1 MISYSLNKYH
11 TTAVAQ
17 FRLKVINFH
26 SQFGTQAT
34 LAAFLVKRAIVFL
47 WKKRF
52 RDSGGR
58 LASLVPCSTK
68 PHHLRTPMVD
78 PKIVEEIKRLRE
90 DKYSPGKKKLKPMID
105 KFCFQH
111 GLKPISES
119 TIGKVLKRNNYFKD
133 KQNQTRHGYHTATGK
148 WERKR
153 KWKIKRQ
160 RVRYHHLIHDPYQFN
175 QKMIEYLWGK
185 TP

>member
-1 MISYSLNKYH
+1 MSGLKHGKTGVPTRAFFLFDKIRGYRRYLMISYSLNKYH

-105 KFCFQH
+105 KFYFQY
-111 GLKPISES
+111 GLKPI
-119 TIGKVLKRNNYFKD
+119 RN
-133 KQNQTRHGYHTATGK
+133 
-148 WERKR
+148 
-153 KWKIKRQ
+153 
-160 RVRYHHLIHDPYQFN
+160 
-175 QKMIEYLWGK
+175 YLLARF
-185 TP
+185 